1 MPGFLLTCVVLSKY
15 VVVLLGG
22 LLLALYWVVVDD
34 GCHGRS
40 WLNLLVWSLCMVR
53 AVVLV
58 YYCCRYFWNFL
69 VFRGGD
75 GLGIFGGCL

>member
-22 LLLALYWVVVDD
+22 LFLALYWVVVD

-58 YYCCRYFWNFL
+58 YDCCRYFWNFL